1 MNENEMFQRLDSVLK
16 TGYIRNVDPDAKQV
30 RVAVDGNVTAWIDW
44 GVWRAGLLK
53 VWSCPDVGEKVLIG
67 APAGDLS
74 MAVVI
79 CSLYSDNGG
88 ESPSS
93 NPDETYVK
101 FPDGSTLIYNH
112 AANEFNLAVTGN
124 GVVKISC
131 VSATITATDAVTI
144 DTPETLITGNLTVKQ
159 KITGQGGMGIS
170 GGSGGAT
177 ADFNGQVRVSGG
189 DVKADGVGLKSHT
202 HREQGDGND
211 VGPARG

>member
-1 MNENEMFQRLDSVLK
+1 MNENEMFQRLDGVLK